1 MKKKYFSSPI
11 NIILFTICMIGV
23 ATLIGSIAYL
33 FIDAGMQAKNG
44 SGEYVA
50 PYDFIYFLVIFFI
63 LFIAYLLIYL
73 FSVFMFYRRRKDE
86 GENELITVKMTT
98 NLGVGNEEIKKFTKL
113 TKASMVDN
121 DSIEVTPMVPKYSYL
136 SEERNY
142 TKAEIYDFVLFLTRG
157 SIIVSDGALLFA
169 FGLAFVV
176 MMFNMTLFY
185 VLIAILGV
193 IFVIVNVFQFYAIPA
208 NFYKRLIANK
218 APVSLKVFEDR
229 VEESTLL
236 ATGDEVTYTY
246 PFGELAIKDKKD
258 SMYIKAINKKVIMG
272 CFIRRREELKE
283 ALAYIKERNTYFK
296 KNSK

>member
-1 MKKKYFSSPI
+1 
-11 NIILFTICMIGV
+11 MIGV

-44 SGEYVA
+44 SGKYVA

-63 LFIAYLLIYL
+63 LFIVYLLFYL

-86 GENELITVKMTT
+86 GENDLITVKMTT

-113 TKASMVDN
+113 TKASVVDN

-193 IFVIVNVFQFYAIPA
+193 IFVIVNVFQFYVIPA

-246 PFGELAIKDKKD
+246 PFGELAIKDKKE

>member
-1 MKKKYFSSPI
+1 
-11 NIILFTICMIGV
+11 
-23 ATLIGSIAYL
+23 
-33 FIDAGMQAKNG
+33 MQAKNG

-193 IFVIVNVFQFYAIPA
+193 IFVIVNVFQFYVIPA
-208 NFYKRLIANK
+208 NFYKRLITNK

-246 PFGELAIKDKKD
+246 PFGELAIKDKKE

>member
-1 MKKKYFSSPI
+1 MV
-11 NIILFTICMIGV
+11 GV

-63 LFIAYLLIYL
+63 LFIVYLLIYL
-73 FSVFMFYRRRKDE
+73 FSVFMFYKRRKDE
-86 GENELITVKMTT
+86 GENDLITVKMTT

-113 TKASMVDN
+113 TKASVVDN

-142 TKAEIYDFVLFLTRG
+142 TKTEIYDFVLFLTRG

>member
-1 MKKKYFSSPI
+1 MP
-11 NIILFTICMIGV
+11 
-23 ATLIGSIAYL
+23 LIGSIAYL

-136 SEERNY
+136 YVCEDSEQLLTHVFKTGINFSD
-142 TKAEIYDFVLFLTRG
+142 IFSNQLNNLIFL
-157 SIIVSDGALLFA
+157 L
-169 FGLAFVV
+169 
-176 MMFNMTLFY
+176 
-185 VLIAILGV
+185 
-193 IFVIVNVFQFYAIPA
+193 
-208 NFYKRLIANK
+208 NK
-218 APVSLKVFEDR
+218 D
-229 VEESTLL
+229 
-236 ATGDEVTYTY
+236 
-246 PFGELAIKDKKD
+246 
-258 SMYIKAINKKVIMG
+258 
-272 CFIRRREELKE
+272 
-283 ALAYIKERNTYFK
+283 YFH
-296 KNSK
+296 

>member
-1 MKKKYFSSPI
+1 
-11 NIILFTICMIGV
+11 MIGV

-86 GENELITVKMTT
+86 DENELITVKMTT

-193 IFVIVNVFQFYAIPA
+193 IFVIVNVFQFYVIPA

-229 VEESTLL
+229 VEETTLL